1 MLLQR
6 RAKAQQ
12 EIKMDQTKVRNY
24 FQLKIQNKNLLNM
37 KVVVHHI
44 QVKAKSKKKKLNF
57 DFLFIKK
64 TKWHFRYTDSLENN
78 LL

>member
-6 RAKAQQ
+6 RVKAQQ
-12 EIKMDQTKVRNY
+12 EIKMDQSKVCNY

-57 DFLFIKK
+57 DFLFIKY
-64 TKWHFRYTDSLENN
+64 TK
-78 LL
+78 